1 MCLSM
6 CRGTIHTE
14 PILGVGLK
22 GYKVVQED
30 RENVAGMNRNI
41 FLMSEEMRTQLD
53 LSRAATGG
61 NVAFHLN
68 LNHLFTE

>member
-1 MCLSM
+1 MCW
-6 CRGTIHTE
+6 GTIHTE

-30 RENVAGMNRNI
+30 VAGMNRNI

-53 LSRAATGG
+53 LSRAATAG
-61 NVAFHLN
+61 NIAFHLN